1 MGSPARSQRR
11 HLHPDAIW
19 WKPGGFPPSQVERTF
34 CRRPGVGRH
43 CQRHGDRRARAP
55 RRDRAAA
62 SPRRPARPYR
72 HPVPRRI
79 FPARPDRRNQRCHP
93 RRLCTTVFAAVRH
106 RDAVVPIPAL
116 LLALGS
122 AFAVGIYPALRA
134 ARFSPAEGLRAVG
147 SSRADLSRSDRPC
160 DQ

>member
-1 MGSPARSQRR
+1 MVIAVLERRGEIGLRRALGARRAHIGIQFLAESS
-11 HLHPDAIW
+11 LLALTGGTSGAIL
-19 WKPGGFPPSQVERTF
+19 GGF
-34 CRRPGVGRH
+34 
-43 CQRHGDRRARAP
+43 A
-55 RRDRAAA
+55 
-62 SPRRPARPYR
+62 
-72 HPVPRRI
+72 
-79 FPARPDRRNQRCHP
+79 
-93 RRLCTTVFAAVRH
+93 TTVFAAVRH